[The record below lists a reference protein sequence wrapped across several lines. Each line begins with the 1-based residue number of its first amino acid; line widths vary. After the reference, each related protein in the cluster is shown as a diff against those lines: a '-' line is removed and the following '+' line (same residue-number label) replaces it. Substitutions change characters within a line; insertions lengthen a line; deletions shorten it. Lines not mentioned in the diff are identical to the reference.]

1 MKPKTISILV
11 STYNWPEALERSVY
25 SIFKQNRLP
34 DEIIIAD
41 DGSKDDTKIL
51 VEKLKTVSP
60 VPIVHIWHEDSGFRL
75 GEIRNKSIKS
85 ANSEYIIQID
95 GDIILDPNFISDH
108 ISLIKKNSFLCGSRV
123 WISKEQSE
131 EILGSNPEAKI
142 EKHKFPLST
151 ILNSL
156 RNSTLSY
163 FLADRYKKNKPTAL
177 RGCNMSF
184 WKSDLLLVNGYNEDI
199 QGWGSEDAELAIRLI
214 NKGVKKRFLKF
225 SAVAYH
231 LYHKENSKANLLEN
245 EKILNLTIQ
254 NKTIWAENGIQK
266 HRNS

>member
-1 MKPKTISILV
+1 
-11 STYNWPEALERSVY
+11 
-25 SIFKQNRLP
+25 
-34 DEIIIAD
+34 
-41 DGSKDDTKIL
+41 
-51 VEKLKTVSP
+51 
-60 VPIVHIWHEDSGFRL
+60 
-75 GEIRNKSIKS
+75 
-85 ANSEYIIQID
+85 
-95 GDIILDPNFISDH
+95 
-108 ISLIKKNSFLCGSRV
+108 
-123 WISKEQSE
+123 
-131 EILGSNPEAKI
+131 
-142 EKHKFPLST
+142 
-151 ILNSL
+151 
-156 RNSTLSY
+156 
-163 FLADRYKKNKPTAL
+163 
-177 RGCNMSF
+177 MSF